1 MATNNY
7 HKSKDDKEYFSVYT
21 LSCPIT
27 KQVKYVG
34 KTKNLLLRYRAHCFN
49 PSTYL
54 LRHWIETL
62 GLINEFPIM
71 TEIKRAI
78 NDTEALLLE
87 KEAILFYGENTKLLN
102 VRENDKANTKHPYPI
117 NFLKDENN

>member
-34 KTKNLLLRYRAHCFN
+34 KTNNLIKGKTAN
-49 PSTYL
+49 A
-54 LRHWIETL
+54 
-62 GLINEFPIM
+62 LI
-71 TEIKRAI
+71 A
-78 NDTEALLLE
+78 AY
-87 KEAILFYGENTKLLN
+87 ILKLA
-102 VRENDKANTKHPYPI
+102 K
-117 NFLKDENN
+117 